1 MKKSPESSLSVVIP
15 CFNEED
21 TIEIILKKILKDKIV
36 KQIIVVDDG
45 STDQSWT
52 IIEKVKKWDKTKR
65 IESHRQEK
73 NKGKG
78 AAVALGFKFT
88 KGAIVVIQDAD
99 LEYDPT
105 DYKRLIKPIVEG
117 KADAVFGSRFLTAS
131 ERRVIYYWHSVG
143 NKILT
148 TISNIFTN
156 INLTDMETCYKA
168 ISQEFAMKLKL
179 TEPRFGLEPEI
190 TAKLSKMDA
199 RIYEVSISYN
209 GRTYKEGKK
218 ITWKDGF
225 SAIRCI
231 IKYNLFP
238 KL

>member
-1 MKKSPESSLSVVIP
+1 MKKSPESSLSVIIP

-21 TIEIILKKILKDKIV
+21 TIEIILKKILKEKIV

-52 IIEKVKKWDKTKR
+52 IIERVKKWDKTKR

-78 AAVALGFKFT
+78 AAVALGFKFA

-190 TAKLSKMDA
+190 TAKLSKLDA

>member
-21 TIEIILKKILKDKIV
+21 TIEIILKKILKEKIV

-52 IIEKVKKWDKTKR
+52 IIESVKKWDKTKR

-78 AAVALGFKFT
+78 AAVALGFKFA

>member
-21 TIEIILKKILKDKIV
+21 TIEIILKKILKEKIV

-52 IIEKVKKWDKTKR
+52 IIERVKKRDKTKR

-78 AAVALGFKFT
+78 AAVALGFKFA

-218 ITWKDGF
+218 IGVSDGF
-225 SAIRCI
+225 RAIFCI
-231 IKYNLFP
+231 LRYTFFK
-238 KL
+238 

>member
-21 TIEIILKKILKDKIV
+21 TIEIILKKILKEKIV

-52 IIEKVKKWDKTKR
+52 IIERVKKWDKTKR

-78 AAVALGFKFT
+78 AAVALSFKFA

>member
-15 CFNEED
+15 CFNEEY
-21 TIEIILKKILKDKIV
+21 TIEIILKKILKEKIV

-52 IIEKVKKWDKTKR
+52 IIERVKKSDITNR
-65 IESHRQEK
+65 IESHRQEI

-78 AAVALGFKFT
+78 AAVALGFKFA
-88 KGAIVVIQDAD
+88 KGSIVVIQDAD

-117 KADAVFGSRFLTAS
+117 KADVVFGSRFLTAS

>member
-21 TIEIILKKILKDKIV
+21 TIEIILKKILKEKIV

-52 IIEKVKKWDKTKR
+52 IIERVKKWDKTKR

-78 AAVALGFKFT
+78 AAVALGFKFA

>member
-1 MKKSPESSLSVVIP
+1 MKKFPESSLSVVIP

-21 TIEIILKKILKDKIV
+21 TIEIILKKILKEKIV

-52 IIEKVKKWDKTKR
+52 IIERVKKWDKTKR

-78 AAVALGFKFT
+78 AAVALGFKFA

>member
-21 TIEIILKKILKDKIV
+21 TIEIILKKILKEKIV

-52 IIEKVKKWDKTKR
+52 IIERVKKRDKTKR

-78 AAVALGFKFT
+78 AAVALGFKFA

>member
-21 TIEIILKKILKDKIV
+21 TIEIILKKILKEKIV

-52 IIEKVKKWDKTKR
+52 IIERVKKWDKTKR

-78 AAVALGFKFT
+78 AAVALGFKFA

-105 DYKRLIKPIVEG
+105 DYKRLINPIVEG